1 MPSRNRSKAVR
12 NVTMAAWRVG
22 HWRDRGFAG
31 LVASCLLASG
41 GAALAAP
48 TIESLP
54 LAAAYGTGVHS
65 YFAGDYQRSYDDLSQ
80 AIEAGT
86 LDPRAYYFR
95 GLTALK
101 LGRLDEA
108 EADFSAGAVREAE
121 GTGSWPIARSLERI
135 QGCDRLKLERHRT
148 RARVA
153 TLQLDRRRSDLR
165 YLDVERAEADVLRDR
180 RPVVE
185 RVPDA
190 ANPFDKDVEQ
200 VPARRRPPVA
210 PRTVDMPEPVT
221 EPGLDPAAE
230 PPSDNPFGS
239 GAGLGG
245 ADAVAAGGENV
256 AEQRDGRQEREATV
270 GENVAEQTDGRMERE
285 ASEAEN
291 SAGQR
296 DGQAELDS
304 LR

>member
-1 MPSRNRSKAVR
+1 MAV
-12 NVTMAAWRVG
+12 WRVG

-41 GAALAAP
+41 GAAPAAP

-165 YLDVERAEADVLRDR
+165 YLDVE
-180 RPVVE
+180 
-185 RVPDA
+185 
-190 ANPFDKDVEQ
+190 Q
-200 VPARRRPPVA
+200 VPARRRSPAA
-210 PRTVDMPEPVT
+210 PRTEDMPEPVA

-230 PPSDNPFGS
+230 PKSDDPFGS

-256 AEQRDGRQEREATV
+256 AEQRDGRQEREATE